1 MTGKQA
7 MLIAFDRL
15 FDHAAR
21 KLEISCD
28 DDTKADARRQFT
40 ERFAF
45 ALDAAEQLSL
55 EAIPEEVMANMESAL
70 DGLSPAQL
78 AGHLASIPIAHQAQQ
93 ILQTLAFRAA
103 EQKLLR
109 HMIDQA
115 DESWGGN

>member
-21 KLEISCD
+21 KLEIACD
-28 DDTKADARRQFT
+28 EDARDDARRQFI
-40 ERFAF
+40 ERFAL
-45 ALDAAEQLSL
+45 ALDAAEQLKLDS
-55 EAIPEEVMANMESAL
+55 IPAEVMAGMEGAL
-70 DGLSPAQL
+70 DRLSPAQV

-103 EQKLLR
+103 EQKMLR
-109 HMIDQA
+109 HIIDQA
-115 DESWGGN
+115 DDTYGGN